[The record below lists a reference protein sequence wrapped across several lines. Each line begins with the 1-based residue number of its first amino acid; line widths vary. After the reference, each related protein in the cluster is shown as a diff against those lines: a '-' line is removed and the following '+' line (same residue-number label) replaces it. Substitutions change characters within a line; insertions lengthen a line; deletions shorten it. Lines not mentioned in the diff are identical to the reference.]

1 MSRSRITRSNLS
13 NLTDDQIE
21 LLVNQPE
28 EDAIEFEI
36 DQSDIENYS
45 DNEDQTQLQP
55 EDIDIEEQL
64 ENNDESENDTI
75 DRLEVTA
82 RVRRKFTIEEIQ
94 DEDLYNY
101 VPIPEIEKQTQGVL
115 EKKQRNID
123 EVLVKY
129 SNQQQHNVRGR
140 QAAANLPADSG
151 AKLRVPKERCDTEL
165 KSFHQVNK

>member
-1 MSRSRITRSNLS
+1 MSRVRITRSNLS

-45 DNEDQTQLQP
+45 DNEDEIQLQP

-101 VPIPEIEKQTQGVL
+101 VPRSVR
-115 EKKQRNID
+115 KKTK
-123 EVLVKY
+123 KY
-129 SNQQQHNVRGR
+129 
-140 QAAANLPADSG
+140 
-151 AKLRVPKERCDTEL
+151 
-165 KSFHQVNK
+165 

>member
-1 MSRSRITRSNLS
+1 MSRVRITRSNLS

-82 RVRRKFTIEEIQ
+82 RVRRKFTN
-94 DEDLYNY
+94 L
-101 VPIPEIEKQTQGVL
+101 
-115 EKKQRNID
+115 RNLRKFKMKICTTMY
-123 EVLVKY
+123 L
-129 SNQQQHNVRGR
+129 S
-140 QAAANLPADSG
+140 L
-151 AKLRVPKERCDTEL
+151 KLKNKHKEC
-165 KSFHQVNK
+165 